1 MKKMIPIVL
10 CLFVISPSLAQIN
23 IDVVYPRA
31 GQQIALV
38 DSEFIFGNVTPGCNL
53 SINGQE
59 IKVHRDGG
67 WLAFLP
73 VDSGRFTF
81 GIKARKGD
89 DSSFLEVPVLIG
101 ADIAARYIPRNI
113 SPGSKAIYSVGDDFE
128 FSFEAPGGGKAWFSI
143 DDRPLVKMLEASGQE
158 GSDPGSVFGRS
169 PSPAAKIM
177 RYFGFY
183 RFEESDTGGHRICY
197 QYTNP
202 AQSAVENPVVFR
214 NCIDSLITVQPS
226 SLEQIGIL
234 SGVSQIIRVAP
245 GMGYKMLG
253 QPPGVLVRIAGMF
266 DGFYRLRLA
275 ADVTGYTNVDSVRLL
290 PSGTLFP
297 RATIGFITV
306 DADGRGIKISMD
318 VGAKLPYEIS
328 EEIGPA
334 RINVDIFGAVSN
346 VDWIRYNTDNHMIK
360 IVKWSQPQDGVF
372 RMTLEGNGYAFWG
385 YEAHYLGNSFVL
397 MVKEQPKLEPTFFKK
412 LRGLKI
418 AIDPGHS
425 HDTGAIGPTGLCE
438 SDANL
443 WIAHEL
449 RKMLES
455 EGAEVIMTRYGH
467 EDVALYDRPRRADK
481 WGADL
486 LISVHNNALPDGIN
500 PFFNNGASVY
510 YYHPHSK
517 RLAEAIH
524 RHMLTATRLRDHGLY
539 YGNLALT
546 RYSAVPAVLVECA
559 FMMIPEQEAAL
570 KTDKFQR
577 KCARA
582 IRDGI
587 IDFVRSSK

>member
-1 MKKMIPIVL
+1 MKRLIPIAL
-10 CLFVISPSLAQIN
+10 FLFVTSSSPAQIN
-23 IDVVYPRA
+23 INVVYPRA
-31 GQQIALV
+31 GQQIVLV
-38 DSEFIFGNVTPGCNL
+38 DSEFIFGSVTPGCSL

-73 VDSGRFTF
+73 VDGGRFTF
-81 GIKARKGD
+81 GITARKGD
-89 DSSFLEVPVLIG
+89 DSSFLEVPVIFG
-101 ADIAARYIPRNI
+101 TDTAARYIPRDI
-113 SPGSKAIYSVGDDFE
+113 SPGSKAVYSVDDDFE
-128 FSFEAPGGGKAWFSI
+128 FSFEAPGGGTAWFSI
-143 DDRPLVKMLEASGQE
+143 DDRPLVKMIEASGQDA
-158 GSDPGSVFGRS
+158 SDPGSVFGRRQS
-169 PSPAAKIM
+169 PVTEAM

-183 RFEESDTGGHRICY
+183 RFEESDTGSHRICY

-226 SLEQIGIL
+226 SWEQIGVL

-245 GMGYKMLG
+245 GMGYKLLG
-253 QPPGVLVRIAGMF
+253 QPPGVMVRIAGMV

-275 ADVTGYTNVDSVRLL
+275 GNVTGYANVDSVRLL
-290 PSGTLFP
+290 PRGTVFP
-297 RATIGFITV
+297 RAAIGFIKV
-306 DADGRGIKISMD
+306 DADDGGIKISMD

-328 EEIGPA
+328 EELGPA

-346 VDWIRYNTDNHMIK
+346 VDWIRYSTDKPMIK
-360 IVKWSQPQDGVF
+360 LVRWSQPEDGVF
-372 RMTLEGNGYAFWG
+372 RMTFEGNGDAIWG
-385 YEAHYLGNSFVL
+385 YEAHYLGNTLVL
-397 MVKEQPKLEPTFFKK
+397 QIKAQPEVKPTFFKRLK
-412 LRGLKI
+412 GLQI

-449 RKMLES
+449 RKMLER

-486 LISVHNNALPDGIN
+486 LISIHNNALPDGIN
-500 PFFNNGASVY
+500 PFYNNGTSVY

-517 RLAEAIH
+517 PLAEAIH
-524 RHMLTATRLRDHGLY
+524 RHMLTATGLRDHGLY

-570 KTDKFQR
+570 KSDKFQR

-587 IDFVRSSK
+587 IDFVRGSK